1 MCLRR
6 GGPYRKRPLSHY
18 ILKCIGKRVSAG
30 RLDEIQEKIEEKEET
45 LANVSTT
52 HTHHSI
58 ENTHKKMGNCIF
70 KMTIEKKNLLLGA
83 LNTKA
88 LDEPVREMLQL
99 NERRRKKRSTLC
111 TEKKEEKVTIKNA
124 TENGNHPT

>member
-52 HTHHSI
+52 HTHHKV

-70 KMTIEKKNLLLGA
+70 KMTIENKIYFSG
-83 LNTKA
+83 
-88 LDEPVREMLQL
+88 
-99 NERRRKKRSTLC
+99 
-111 TEKKEEKVTIKNA
+111 
-124 TENGNHPT
+124 H